1 MMPRIC
7 GLARVEKRYVAHI
20 AKQAAHIRHHLLLA
34 HREVAPQG
42 TVDGHLQSLY
52 GRSVCRMSTL
62 AAPFGSEI
70 AMYCPASPRE
80 LRVMG

>member
-1 MMPRIC
+1 MTP
-7 GLARVEKRYVAHI
+7 GRVRA
-20 AKQAAHIRHHLLLA
+20 
-34 HREVAPQG
+34 VAPQG

-62 AAPFGSEI
+62 AALFGSEI